1 MSDSVE
7 MLDWS
12 AEALLAD
19 ARAQSG
25 LSDFDDDSFLEPMAV
40 LTDSLLSEAGLH
52 PQGALSVR
60 ARIVDNLVG
69 RLTAQDYFTRYPEIL
84 KEEILAPFF
93 IVGLA
98 RSGTTR
104 LLRLLAANSALYALT
119 RWECRFPSPFPG
131 SDWVS
136 EPDPRIATARTEL
149 KQMLEHQP
157 VLASI
162 HPFDADAPDEDIV
175 LMQHSFMSQVEEA
188 SARVPSYVAWLDR
201 QDHVNAYAFLKKRL
215 QFLQWQKKRSGRAAE
230 RWVLKGPYHLGYLD
244 ALTAV
249 FPDAK
254 LVHTHRD
261 PVETIPSIASFHYAL
276 WQMGTDGADPAY
288 LGRQSKNRFV
298 WALGRAME
306 ARDAGLES
314 RCLDVWYQDVNRD
327 PLGEA
332 RRIFDFLGLDF
343 SAETEGRMRQWVVD
357 NDRAKRPAHHYSAEQ
372 FGLSE
377 DELAEAFS
385 DYRKRFLRDSIRTA

>member
-1 MSDSVE
+1 MSSTAKE
-7 MLDWS
+7 SDWS
-12 AEALLAD
+12 SESLLAD
-19 ARAQSG
+19 ARSKSG
-25 LSDFDDDSFLEPMAV
+25 LSDFGDDSFLEPMAV
-40 LTDSLLSEAGLH
+40 LTDSLLREAGLH
-52 PQGALSVR
+52 PQGAVSAR

-84 KEEILAPFF
+84 QEEISAPFF

-104 LLRLLAANSALYALT
+104 LLRLLASDEGLYALT

-136 EPDPRIATARTEL
+136 GPDPRIATARTEM
-149 KQMLEHQP
+149 QRMLDHQP

-162 HPFDADAPDEDIV
+162 HPFDAEAPDEDIV

-201 QDHVNAYAFLKKRL
+201 QDHVPAYAFLKKRL

-244 ALTAV
+244 ALFSV
-249 FPDAK
+249 FPDAN

-276 WQMGTDGADPAY
+276 WQMGTDEADPAY
-288 LGRQSKNRFV
+288 VGRQSKNRFV

-306 ARDAGLES
+306 MRDTRLES

-332 RRIFDFLGLDF
+332 RRIFDFLGRDV
-343 SAETEGRMRQWVVD
+343 SAQSEERMRQWLVD
-357 NDRAKRPAHHYSAEQ
+357 NDRAKRPAHHYSAER

-377 DELAEAFS
+377 DELVEAFS
-385 DYRKRFLRDSIRTA
+385 DYRKRFLRD